1 MVKCVVKLKNCR
13 IGTKIGVV
21 VDMDPSD
28 KKAKRQKGKQTKR
41 QKDKKPK
48 NKIKSKNKK
57 LNKNCIIAKTHA
69 PPTAFSV
76 PKRNK
81 KEKKEEKQEKSQ
93 SEDPHY
99 RKGHV

>member
-1 MVKCVVKLKNCR
+1 MVKCVVKFKNCR
-13 IGTKIGVV
+13 IGRKIGVV

-28 KKAKRQKGKQTKR
+28 KKAKRQKAKKKKVKKKKKKMLHSKR
-41 QKDKKPK
+41 PM
-48 NKIKSKNKK
+48 
-57 LNKNCIIAKTHA
+57 

-81 KEKKEEKQEKSQ
+81 KLEVVRRRKWEKKEEKQEKSQ

-99 RKGHV
+99 HKGHV